1 MVKSLE
7 NEREK
12 ELCVLESGLEP
23 KQTACKWRT
32 REIKKGKERGCS
44 NGGRLWLPL
53 MPGRRAG
60 PWELHQE

>member
-32 REIKKGKERGCS
+32 
-44 NGGRLWLPL
+44 GR
-53 MPGRRAG
+53 
-60 PWELHQE
+60 